1 MMPWGYLITTG
12 CGHDRKSFQHDRSHK
27 S

>member
-12 CGHDRKSFQHDRSHK
+12 CGHGRKSSQHDRSHK
-27 S
+27 P